1 MDKTML
7 NRFSEQDIPYEKLAS
22 LGLDKE
28 KTLSMP
34 KDVLQTLMR
43 GEVTPLMQMQIR
55 SRNGLQYQVPL
66 KMQLVQDHNGS
77 IELITYPVRKSMVY
91 DLALQTQE
99 KDRLS
104 KGEVVK
110 KEIIENGTRKMQF
123 LQIDKETNSLIKRD
137 VSSLRMTEQMAQLEK
152 INDIQLGTTQ
162 KEAIKEG
169 RAVELDVGHEKV
181 TVGADLREPQGFK
194 LIKGDMK
201 EWDRQ
206 QKIKYDLTHEGFMG
220 YVLTDKNRWE
230 YQQVVDKLQL
240 KTPQHIQKEQKMS
253 TSMRR

>member
-1 MDKTML
+1 MHKTML

-66 KMQLVQDHNGS
+66 KMQLVQDHNGC

-137 VSSLRMTEQMAQLEK
+137 VSSLSMTEQIAQLEY
-152 INDIQLGTTQ
+152 
-162 KEAIKEG
+162 
-169 RAVELDVGHEKV
+169 R
-181 TVGADLREPQGFK
+181 
-194 LIKGDMK
+194 
-201 EWDRQ
+201 
-206 QKIKYDLTHEGFMG
+206 
-220 YVLTDKNRWE
+220 
-230 YQQVVDKLQL
+230 
-240 KTPQHIQKEQKMS
+240 
-253 TSMRR
+253 